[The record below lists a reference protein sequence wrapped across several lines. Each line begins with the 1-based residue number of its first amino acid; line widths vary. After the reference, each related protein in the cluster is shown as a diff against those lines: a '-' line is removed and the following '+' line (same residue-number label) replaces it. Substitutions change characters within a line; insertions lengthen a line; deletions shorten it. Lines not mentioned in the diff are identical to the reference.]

1 VCSSEWWEQ
10 LAFYV
15 VFQHKGM
22 KKALKPDTV
31 TGYLR
36 RAMLCM
42 QERHGQNPAF
52 KEFFADTAK
61 DSWFPKVVDAAW
73 KKTASI
79 RASVGLSTVR
89 FGCKR
94 ALPPP
99 SWQRQPSAV
108 HTACFTG
115 GEQGELIASRLDSV
129 GLIDS
134 STASGG
140 GASLMGLLDAL
151 FKKVDQLG
159 ARLDAMDIG
168 SAPRASTAALVQGNA
183 AAAAAASGVVQE
195 RTAAV
200 GSASTLATPPSSH
213 AQGAPLSLQAHANAL
228 PLQLLVAAPLPL
240 SVASAASAAT
250 ATTSTATGPA
260 LAARIGSG
268 SWSLPQPDR
277 LSVNIADSLSS
288 IYVKLVIG
296 KVDPLQPHLYNIKGE
311 QQAARH
317 YGASSVGAGRM
328 SGGTGTT

>member
-1 VCSSEWWEQ
+1 MQ
-10 LAFYV
+10 LG
-15 VFQHKGM
+15 KR
-22 KKALKPDTV
+22 L
-31 TGYLR
+31 
-36 RAMLCM
+36 
-42 QERHGQNPAF
+42 
-52 KEFFADTAK
+52 
-61 DSWFPKVVDAAW
+61 
-73 KKTASI
+73 
-79 RASVGLSTVR
+79 RASAPPWDCVR
-89 FGCKR
+89 CVLAANEPFR
-94 ALPPP
+94 HPPG
-99 SWQRQPSAV
+99 SDNLQQ
-108 HTACFTG
+108 FTQLVSQV
-115 GEQGELIASRLDSV
+115 ESKVSSIASRLDSV

-159 ARLDAMDIG
+159 ARFDAMDIG

-240 SVASAASAAT
+240 SVASTASAAT

-268 SWSLPQPDR
+268 SWSLPHPPDLRGR
-277 LSVNIADSLSS
+277 LSVNTADSLSS

-328 SGGTGTT
+328 SGGTGTTLVASVPPPSMAVEDVIAAGGKGAAALPPVAAVQGGGGSSVAGSWFSTIFFV